1 MEKFKLESAFIEKTG
16 RKVASDL
23 KLYSD
28 FLGWRDDLGRYETW
42 EEACDDI
49 FENTHAKKYD
59 YCINE
64 LRPYIDFAKKLNKE
78 KYFLASQR
86 TLQFRGDD
94 IFKHNLRV
102 YNCTVAYADK
112 ASFIGNA
119 FYLLLCGC
127 GVGVNMMKPFTDR
140 LPKIKA
146 RNKGT
151 KTFIIEDSIEGW
163 SYAAHALICSY
174 LSEKPIV
181 GFEEYQGYKLKFDYS
196 LIRVKGS
203 KVGRRF
209 KAPGHESLKNCI
221 EKVETLF
228 DSYVEDFEKPFKAI
242 IAYDTFMHLSD
253 AVLSGGV
260 RRSSASIIISQD
272 DEEMVNAKVGNWRL
286 TNPQRARSN
295 NSVGLLRNTFTK
307 EYFQNLLKK
316 TEGESDLGFVFMNNI
331 FENLNPCFEIGFT
344 ALYFDYSNQD
354 LVKRIM
360 NSDITVLD
368 EGVQTGI
375 QCCNLNEQNGAK
387 LKTKE
392 DFFNSVKGAAI
403 TGTLQAGYTNFDKL
417 VEVAEIS
424 KKITEKEALLGISIT
439 GWCNSPWLFNA
450 EVLQEAAKIA
460 KETNEI
466 VAKIIGINPSA
477 RITTV
482 KPSGNSS
489 VILQCASGIHPE
501 HSKNYFRVIALNKD
515 TETAQ
520 WLEKNMPFLI
530 EEYVYNPNKTDWGV
544 FLPIENEE
552 GTLYKADLQGVKH
565 LELIK
570 LVKENW
576 VNYGKTEER
585 CIISTTSHNVSNT
598 VIKDDEKAISEYI
611 FENQNEFS
619 AVSFISLFGDKDWNQ
634 APNTSVLSFD
644 EIYSTYGEGC
654 LFASGL
660 IIDGLHTFDNNLWE
674 ACEFLTNSE
683 KKIEG
688 DRISVFVKKDWIR
701 RAKKF
706 SKNYFK
712 GDIQKMVYCLKD
724 VHLLHKWKTI
734 KRELKPIDFTK
745 ILSKP
750 SYIEINTIGAIS
762 CAGGACEVNF

>member
-1 MEKFKLESAFIEKTG
+1 MEKFTG
-16 RKVASDL
+16 RKLASDL

-28 FLGWRDDLGRYETW
+28 FLGWRNDLNRYETW
-42 EEACDDI
+42 EEACEDV
-49 FENTHAKKYD
+49 FENTHAIKYN
-59 YCINE
+59 YCIDE
-64 LRPYIDFAKKLNKE
+64 LRPYLNYAKQLNKE

-86 TLQFRGDD
+86 TLQFRGED

-127 GVGVNMMKPFTDR
+127 GVGVNMMLPFVNR
-140 LPKIKA
+140 LPKLVE

-151 KTFIIEDSIEGW
+151 KTYIIQDNIEGW
-163 SYAAHALICSY
+163 SYATHALISSY
-174 LSEKPIV
+174 LEKPIV

-196 LIRVKGS
+196 LIRPKGS

-209 KAPGHESLKNCI
+209 KAPGHEAFKNSI
-221 EKVETLF
+221 EKVENLL
-228 DSYVEDFEKPFKAI
+228 DNYVEINPKPFKSI
-242 IAYDTFMHLSD
+242 LAYDIFMHLSD

-260 RRSSASIIISQD
+260 RRSSASIILSPED
-272 DEEMVNAKVGNWRL
+272 NEMVNAKVGNWRKD
-286 TNPQRARSN
+286 NPQRARSN
-295 NSVGLLRNTFTK
+295 NSVGLLRGKFSK
-307 EYFQNLLKK
+307 EEFEYYLNL
-316 TEGESDLGFVFMNNI
+316 TNGQSDLGFVFMNNI

-344 ALYFDYSNQD
+344 ALYFDYTNKD
-354 LVKRIM
+354 LVNRIM

-392 DFFNSVKGAAI
+392 DLFKSVEAAAI
-403 TGTLQAGYTNFDKL
+403 TGTLQAGYTDFSKL

-450 EVLQEAAKIA
+450 EILQEAAEIA
-460 KETNEI
+460 KKTNEKI
-466 VAKIIGINPSA
+466 AKIIGINPSA

-501 HSKNYFRVIALNKD
+501 HSKRYFRVIALNKE
-515 TETAQ
+515 TETAK
-520 WLEKNMPFLI
+520 WLEENMPFLI
-530 EEYVYNPNKTDWGV
+530 EEYVYNPNRTDWCV
-544 FLPIENEE
+544 FLPIENED
-552 GTLYKADLQGVKH
+552 GTLYKNDLQGIQH

-576 VNYGKTEER
+576 VNSGKTKER
-585 CIISTTSHNVSNT
+585 CIIPTTSHNVSNT
-598 VIKDDEKAISEYI
+598 VIKSSEQEKDIADYI
-611 FENQNEFS
+611 FDNQWEFS

-634 APNTSVLSFD
+634 APNTSVLSFQ
-644 EIYSTYGEGC
+644 EIYDKYGEGS

-660 IIDGLHTFDNNLWE
+660 IVDGLHAFNNNLWN
-674 ACEFLTNSE
+674 ACDHILDKNLKF
-683 KKIEG
+683 EG
-688 DRISVFVKKDWIR
+688 SRIDVFIKKDWVR

-712 GDIQKMVYCLKD
+712 NNLQEMIYCLKD
-724 VHLLHKWKTI
+724 VHLLHKWKTVQ
-734 KRELKPIDFTK
+734 RELKPVDFTQ
-745 ILSKP
+745 ILTKP
-750 SYIEINTIGAIS
+750 SYVEIDTIGAIS